1 MKYDSFRI
9 LKCLLL
15 TCLLDLGGLV
25 PLYPVDDDRHTYDD
39 DDDDHIIVICMMID
53 PPPLEPFH
61 VKSKSRRRNDHS
73 GQCGR

>member
-9 LKCLLL
+9 LKCLLS
-15 TCLLDLGGLV
+15 TCFLDLGGLV
-25 PLYPVDDDRHTYDD
+25 PLSPVDDDRHMYD

-61 VKSKSRRRNDHS
+61 VKSKSRRRNYHS